1 MKLAYLDLPGE
12 GVPAVVLHREAT
24 PPERDAEVVRATGVV
39 GRTVTPFGDYAYY
52 PSGMAIG
59 GICWYRL
66 LPGYAGTDPI
76 SLAKAVVQVCDLLDT
91 TAMERPLLAG
101 FGQGA
106 VVALG
111 VGSLRSGRVRAVVAV
126 DPHPAHLG
134 LLPEAVWESP
144 EPPPILPGVLGPG
157 GPSGAGGVARAARR
171 TGPARYQLV
180 LGRRRGRG
188 GRRSRPGRGRPK
200 LAVRGAAE
208 VRRPRRKALLTARRV
223 GWRIPV
229 PWRAQGG
236 R

>member
-1 MKLAYLDLPGE
+1 MRA
-12 GVPAVVLHREAT
+12 VPAVVLHREAT
-24 PPERDAEVVRATGVV
+24 PPERDAEVARATGVV

-66 LPGYAGTDPI
+66 LPGYAGHRPI

-111 VGSLRSGRVRAVVAV
+111 VGCSGLAGSGGSSPWTRTRPTWAPARRRVGV
-126 DPHPAHLG
+126 
-134 LLPEAVWESP
+134 PE
-144 EPPPILPGVLGPG
+144 
-157 GPSGAGGVARAARR
+157 RAARPFLASSAPEGR
-171 TGPARYQLV
+171 PGWRRARALAERGTARYQLV

-188 GRRSRPGRGRPK
+188 GPRRPGRGRRSW
-200 LAVRGAAE
+200 LSGE
-208 VRRPRRKALLTARRV
+208 RPR
-223 GWRIPV
+223 
-229 PWRAQGG
+229 
-236 R
+236 